1 MPKSR
6 WEYVFLGRSPGT
18 DWPSLWDKG
27 WLRSQCFNVH
37 AGMSLTD
44 VEWTYLPPTQSKA
57 LAENI
62 RTPINMIKE
71 FAWWPFKMI
80 AGSDDAT
87 AIADLYPDLPRNDF
101 LSWLFRIECDLQ
113 KYDFGVI
120 QCPSTVHWARRCAS
134 NAPSNQPDIH
144 SRSIG
149 CPSAFHRLSF
159 CITSVVHLRSIGVP
173 IGIRIANS
181 HLLT

>member
-159 CITSVVHLRSIGVP
+159 YITFVVHLRSIGVP